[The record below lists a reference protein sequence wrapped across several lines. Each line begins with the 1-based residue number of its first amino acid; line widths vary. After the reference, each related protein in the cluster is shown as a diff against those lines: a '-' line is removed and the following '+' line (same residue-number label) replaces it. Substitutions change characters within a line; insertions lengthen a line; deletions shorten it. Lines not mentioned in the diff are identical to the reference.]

1 KALIL
6 AGGLGTRLRPL
17 LNDRPKPMAPIAGKP
32 FLEYLLLQLS
42 HYHVQD
48 IILSIG
54 YQAKLISDYFED
66 GKRWNLQI
74 QYSYEEQPLG
84 TAGAVKLAED
94 YLQGDT
100 FLVLNGDSFFNLDL
114 TSFIQQHHSKNAQAT
129 IALSAVESSQRY
141 GRIELDQDG
150 QILRFLE
157 KSSEE
162 GSQHTTS
169 LINAGVYLFNRPVL
183 DIIPSGIPVS
193 LEREIFPVLIGRQ
206 FYGVPYSAFFID
218 IGVPEDYLKLQQEP
232 GRLLDFHG
240 S

>member
-1 KALIL
+1 MKALIL

-17 LNDRPKPMAPIAGKP
+17 LDDRPKPMAPVAGKP

-48 IILSIG
+48 IILSVG
-54 YQAKLISDYFED
+54 YQAKLISNYFED
-66 GKRWNLQI
+66 GKRWNLRI

-94 YLQGDT
+94 YLGEDT
-100 FLVLNGDSFFNLDL
+100 FLVLNGDSFFDLDL
-114 TSFIQQHHSKNAQAT
+114 TSFVQQHYSNKAQAT

-141 GRIELDQDG
+141 GTVELDQDG

-157 KSSEE
+157 KSGE

-193 LEREIFPVLIGRQ
+193 LEREIFPVLIGRH
-206 FYGVPYSAFFID
+206 FYGVPYRAFFID

-232 GRLLDFHG
+232 GRLLDYCG